1 MIGNVIII
9 IITVVLYSAPSGALP
24 ALVKQNGLEGRE
36 ERDGVI
42 NRYLSMSGKKP
53 IPGCRASNREGMAQI
68 VYFNQMPTKYGI
80 ISVIKLYE
88 LEGILQ
94 GAKWMNT

>member
-1 MIGNVIII
+1 
-9 IITVVLYSAPSGALP
+9 
-24 ALVKQNGLEGRE
+24 
-36 ERDGVI
+36 
-42 NRYLSMSGKKP
+42 MSGKKP
-53 IPGCRASNREGMAQI
+53 IPGCRASNREGRAQI
-68 VYFNQMPTKYGI
+68 VYLNQMPTKYGI